1 MAQNHMSF
9 EQIIVFRDVL
19 DVVHYIHAGELLTAL
34 INPETILS
42 TASACSK

>member
-19 DVVHYIHAGELLTAL
+19 DAVHYIHDGELLTAL